1 MAWYDNFENWIGM
14 GNKSNPANAAQPY
27 LNQLPGM
34 MQQQYNPYIQGGMG
48 ELPNLQQQYGAMTNP
63 NFINQMGQNFQ
74 QSPGYQF
81 GVNQATN
88 AANRAA
94 AAGGMAGSPQEQ
106 QNLAGSITGMAN
118 QDYYNWMNHA
128 MGAYGAGVQGEHQL
142 YDTGFNASNELA
154 NNLGSI
160 GESQANLAYAGQ
172 QNQNQMRGG
181 MFGAGLGLLG
191 SVAGGLM
198 GGPFGAMAGG
208 SLGRM
213 FGGMG
218 QGGQGGQGAS
228 NDWGPMAW

>member
-1 MAWYDNFENWIGM
+1 MAFWDNWFQ
-14 GNKSNPANAAQPY
+14 NPANAAQPY

-34 MQQQYNPYIQGGMG
+34 MQQQYNPYIQAGQSA
-48 ELPNLQQQYGAMTNP
+48 LPNLQQQYSAMMNP

-74 QSPGYQF
+74 QSPGFQF

-94 AAGGMAGSPQEQ
+94 AAGGMVGSPQEQ

-118 QDYYNWMNHA
+118 QDYYNWMNQA
-128 MGAYGAGVQGEHQL
+128 MGAMNEGLQGEQGL
-142 YDTGFNASNELA
+142 YNTGFNASNELA

-172 QNQNQMRGG
+172 QNQNQMQGG
-181 MFGAGLGLLG
+181 MFGAGLGFL
-191 SVAGGLM
+191 SNFI
-198 GGPFGAMAGG
+198 P
-208 SLGRM
+208 
-213 FGGMG
+213 GMNNFNFMQQPQ
-218 QGGQGGQGAS
+218 QGGS